1 MKRLTLISLIL
12 ALFVSFSSYAQ
23 QPGERR
29 QRPVERKEWFKE
41 LRQYKHD
48 FLTKE
53 LKLTKEQQESFFPL
67 YDEMESSVYQ
77 LQKQTRDIE
86 HRVRNT
92 KSEISDLEYEK
103 ASEAMFEIKGKEADI
118 EMKYYPKFKKALTP
132 KQMFMLKIAERKFTN
147 ELMMQHSR
155 MRAGKHK

>member
-53 LKLTKEQQESFFPL
+53 LKLTKEQQESFFPST
-67 YDEMESSVYQ
+67 MRWKAVYINCKSRHAT
-77 LQKQTRDIE
+77 L
-86 HRVRNT
+86 NT
-92 KSEISDLEYEK
+92 
-103 ASEAMFEIKGKEADI
+103 G
-118 EMKYYPKFKKALTP
+118 
-132 KQMFMLKIAERKFTN
+132 
-147 ELMMQHSR
+147 
-155 MRAGKHK
+155 

>member
-67 YDEMESSVYQ
+67 YDE
-77 LQKQTRDIE
+77 TRDIE

-92 KSEISDLEYEK
+92 KGEISDLEYEK